1 MDPSIDGFKF
11 RKQATIIGRSAQSII
26 EDPVTAF
33 DSVAVGIGG
42 IESGV
47 GPIGIAAA
55 GVSAHTF
62 DCGFVGYTAK
72 MGAAFVAA

>member
-55 GVSAHTF
+55 GVSAHS
-62 DCGFVGYTAK
+62 FVIVGCDYAARTGTAFS
-72 MGAAFVAA
+72 AA